1 MAEPLDILDERDPL
15 GLPLFGSLLVHSGV
29 IALLFF
35 GWFWMKRAHDTLGD
49 LHPAGGPAYAVSA
62 VHSIPIPQRDAPPNP
77 VANDTQSTVPT
88 APAKDEA
95 EQKLPLTLPDKDIFE
110 LPDKLKRK
118 AERPQKQRQYVQP
131 APPNQVY
138 SRSPQAVSNPMYGM
152 QSGAGQVGIGPD
164 SPLGNRLGWY
174 AELVRQRIA
183 QNWRTNGLDSRSQS
197 SPAVVSFHITRN
209 GTVRSP
215 QIVQSSGNPTI
226 DNTALRAV
234 YDANPLPQLPAQI
247 AENEI
252 SAQFT
257 FTLR

>member
-1 MAEPLDILDERDPL
+1 MAEPLDILDQRDPL
-15 GLPLFGSLLVHSGV
+15 GLPIFGSLLVHSGV
-29 IALLFF
+29 VALLFF

-62 VHSIPIPQRDAPPNP
+62 VHSIPIPQREAPPNP
-77 VANDTQSTVPT
+77 VANDTKSTVPT
-88 APAKDEA
+88 APAKEEA
-95 EQKLPLTLPDKDIFE
+95 EKKLPLPKDDVFEIPDKI
-110 LPDKLKRK
+110 KRK
-118 AERPQKQRQYVQP
+118 AERPQQQRQYVQP

-138 SRSPQAVSNPMYGM
+138 SRSPQAVSSPMYGM

-183 QNWRTNGLDSRSQS
+183 QNWRTNGLDSHSQS
-197 SPAVVSFHITRN
+197 SAAIVSFYITRN
-209 GTVRSP
+209 GAVRNP
-215 QIVQSSGNPTI
+215 QIVQSSGNPNI

-234 YDANPLPQLPAQI
+234 YDSNPLPQLPPQV

>member
-15 GLPLFGSLLVHSGV
+15 GFPLFGSLLVHSGV
-29 IALLFF
+29 VALLFF

-49 LHPAGGPAYAVSA
+49 LNPSGGPAYAVSA
-62 VHSIPIPQRDAPPNP
+62 VHSIPIPPRDAPQNP

-88 APAKDEA
+88 APAKQE
-95 EQKLPLTLPDKDIFE
+95 EEKKLPLQLPKDVFE
-110 LPDKLKRK
+110 LPDKIKRQ
-118 AERPQKQRQYVQP
+118 AERPQQPRRYVQP

-138 SRSPQAVSNPMYGM
+138 SRSPQALSSPMYGM
-152 QSGAGQVGIGPD
+152 QSGAGQVGIGPN

-174 AELVRQRIA
+174 AELIRQRIA

-197 SPAVVSFHITRN
+197 SPAVVSFSIMRD

-215 QIVQSSGNPTI
+215 KIVQSSGNPDI

-234 YDANPLPQLPAQI
+234 YDANPLPALPGQI
-247 AENEI
+247 AESEI